1 MRDMMVEGTTVLQM
15 SRAIDFADRADIPLA
30 INTNVAKMVALKA
43 GF

>member
-1 MRDMMVEGTTVLQM
+1 MMVEGTTVLQM
-15 SRAIDFADRADIPLA
+15 FRAIDFADQADIPLA